1 MPLDSE
7 TVQTNCVNGEIFCE
21 NIALSLDCKQ
31 AMDIWHETLEIS
43 HERFCKYQGYISK
56 LIFHEATWTTVV
68 CDLKINWIVC

>member
-31 AMDIWHETLEIS
+31 AMDI
-43 HERFCKYQGYISK
+43 
-56 LIFHEATWTTVV
+56 
-68 CDLKINWIVC
+68 